1 MSRKLN
7 FVLVKNCTSK
17 DQGKD
22 SNHSA
27 HPQRPLG
34 LGYGDRR
41 LIDDK
46 EEEEE
51 EGGEAWPSSGN
62 AVGEDEK
69 EGGGI
74 LKRRSRGPIASLS
87 VGATR
92 R

>member
-7 FVLVKNCTSK
+7 FVLVKKCTSK
-17 DQGKD
+17 DQGKEP
-22 SNHSA
+22 NHSA
-27 HPQRPLG
+27 HPQRLLG
-34 LGYGDRR
+34 LRNGDRR

-51 EGGEAWPSSGN
+51 GGEAWPSSGK
-62 AVGEDEK
+62 ALGEDEK

-74 LKRRSRGPIASLS
+74 LKKRSRGAIASLS
-87 VGATR
+87 VSATR